1 MKTTYLM
8 NQEQPD
14 GSMGLAVVTSAE
26 WLAAVRQNK
35 HLPVDQQRYFIIDYI
50 ADGDDL
56 DRMVIEVP
64 IEDYREWHREHMASE
79 RNRRNGR
86 NLQKLSMD
94 MPLFG
99 VEDVESLWNVLSSGE
114 DIENMVYDRMLMDD
128 LRQKLAA
135 WKPWGNDLLDFY
147 LEGQARRCTD
157 FLSEKY
163 GVSPQVIRKY
173 KRQFEDFIKN
183 FLRGVS
189 F

>member
-14 GSMGLAVVTSAE
+14 GSVALTAVSSAE
-26 WLAAVRQNK
+26 WLDAVRPNK
-35 HLPVDQQRYFIIDYI
+35 CLPAEQQRHFIIDYI

-56 DRMVIEVP
+56 DRMVIEAP
-64 IEDYREWHREHMASE
+64 IEEYRKWHREHMASE
-79 RNRRNGR
+79 RNRQIGKNM
-86 NLQKLSMD
+86 QKLSID
-94 MPLFG
+94 MRLFG
-99 VEDVESLWNVLSSGE
+99 MEDVESLQDVLSSGE
-114 DIENMVYDRMLMDD
+114 DMEKSVYDQMLLDD
-128 LRQKLAA
+128 LRRELAA

-147 LEGQARRCTD
+147 LEGQTRECTD

-173 KRQFEDFIKN
+173 KRQFENFIKN